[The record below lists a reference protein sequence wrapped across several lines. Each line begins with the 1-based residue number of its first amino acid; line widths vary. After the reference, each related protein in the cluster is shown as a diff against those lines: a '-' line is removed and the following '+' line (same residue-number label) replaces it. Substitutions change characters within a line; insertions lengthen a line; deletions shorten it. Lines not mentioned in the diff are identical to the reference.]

1 MSAMSVTDYPQLAET
16 LVKNKK
22 IVYLCGA
29 GASMSLGNHGL
40 SWANWILAG
49 KDYLTVPDRAELDKR
64 IGSWTSEEL
73 IGAVTFLLEKL
84 KSNKLYERFMDNTI
98 GSLRPSNK
106 CFETALQNVLRAG
119 DLIATT
125 NYDLLIE
132 GSAGAEPVTYSS
144 PANILSV
151 IRGDENRV
159 IHLHGAFDKANGI
172 DDIIADASQYDDILA
187 NAGAQ
192 FIQNL
197 IGTYPIVIVGC
208 GGTVDDPNLSGF
220 MSFAVEK
227 LKVTDIPYFYL
238 MKKGDA
244 VPGLPDNAV
253 PVYYGDDYSDLP
265 KFLSEM
271 SLLRLRERSGID
283 RLAYINPYVSRKTA
297 TTAFGRMH
305 FSNGF
310 NSFVGRES
318 EIESLNEF
326 LESKD
331 RVLWRAVFGEGG
343 IGKSRLVLEWLKKT
357 DSHWFGFFARKLPEE
372 AAKFIPFTDTVI
384 VFDYVLGDS
393 HECAEMVDAL
403 LNAFD
408 SSPYKLR
415 ILFIERSQQNDE
427 WLKEIKRGL
436 DTQNRLEF
444 EASEYADPLTVT
456 ALTQDDEI
464 QYIENYLTAYLPIL
478 KPDAFIDSCNKDIK
492 AVSLSIDGCFKQSVE
507 AECQR
512 PLYLSIFTE
521 VWIEKRGQLSVSSAK
536 DLMDEYLNREKNR
549 WRIILGDVDLVD
561 SYMRLLAVAC
571 AIGHFNITDVYG
583 NNYLAEDCSRLV
595 KFFDDKSSKPGAD
608 NLFDDLFVYMDELV
622 EDDSEDIIDDFF
634 FGGKPTGEEEKKKK
648 AELLSE
654 MDEDDRF
661 AFSAPYIKLHAD
673 PTEVY
678 LNMLA
683 DAGAADDDEIAQL
696 EKVKEARIKR
706 VGSLPDHA
714 WIIEPILPTVIK
726 EYIASY
732 VINERDVVRFTKLAR
747 SNSILGFESFLSLA
761 LEDSPENIKF
771 QKMIVTPPD
780 EVLNYFEYYI
790 SLIIRVSEVADH
802 SDAERALINTDPCFT
817 KYELD
822 LWRRISYELNERGD
836 VDRIY
841 DSGCNFFE
849 YLKSRDGLVAVRDE
863 VADIVRGYCVGL
875 HDSGELEKNIDF
887 LQKLDDAAN
896 ILPKTVRFGELL
908 CESFAMLINLKLFRN
923 EEADIEPDW
932 KRIQKIINEYECS
945 DKMCVNASD
954 AAHEYLLYLIR
965 TDRTAELNEL
975 EGFLEELY
983 ERWHIVEIAE
993 VAALTTANIISRN
1006 HRSRTGFS
1014 SEKYNKLKAYLSEYP
1029 KSKYICSAFFSSCQ
1043 IKYMDSSFSRKVPDK
1058 IIQRAKKWSQKF
1070 PDELEFQEAY
1080 FGLLLSRLEYEQ
1092 KHGRR
1097 SEEVRLFREMK
1108 KIAERTDYSQY
1119 NEDNQLLQSIEIIQ
1133 SEYGY

>member
-1 MSAMSVTDYPQLAET
+1 MDVIATEVTHHIDVRFQLRLGACPLFALVGVVTVAVGDVDVFVENGVASHGSNLQCSSSGLKELNPKADGVRRPEFPPALEDDRTTTAARLKTVAALDAYMLRPYPLVIVAPFAALGDPVPTAASVTA
-16 LVKNKK
+16 
-22 IVYLCGA
+22 A
-29 GASMSLGNHGL
+29 
-40 SWANWILAG
+40 
-49 KDYLTVPDRAELDKR
+49 
-64 IGSWTSEEL
+64 
-73 IGAVTFLLEKL
+73 
-84 KSNKLYERFMDNTI
+84 TI
-98 GSLRPSNK
+98 
-106 CFETALQNVLRAG
+106 
-119 DLIATT
+119 
-125 NYDLLIE
+125 
-132 GSAGAEPVTYSS
+132 
-144 PANILSV
+144 
-151 IRGDENRV
+151 
-159 IHLHGAFDKANGI
+159 
-172 DDIIADASQYDDILA
+172 
-187 NAGAQ
+187 
-192 FIQNL
+192 
-197 IGTYPIVIVGC
+197 
-208 GGTVDDPNLSGF
+208 
-220 MSFAVEK
+220 
-227 LKVTDIPYFYL
+227 
-238 MKKGDA
+238 
-244 VPGLPDNAV
+244 
-253 PVYYGDDYSDLP
+253 
-265 KFLSEM
+265 
-271 SLLRLRERSGID
+271 
-283 RLAYINPYVSRKTA
+283 
-297 TTAFGRMH
+297 
-305 FSNGF
+305 
-310 NSFVGRES
+310 
-318 EIESLNEF
+318 
-326 LESKD
+326 
-331 RVLWRAVFGEGG
+331 
-343 IGKSRLVLEWLKKT
+343 
-357 DSHWFGFFARKLPEE
+357 
-372 AAKFIPFTDTVI
+372 
-384 VFDYVLGDS
+384 
-393 HECAEMVDAL
+393 
-403 LNAFD
+403 
-408 SSPYKLR
+408 
-415 ILFIERSQQNDE
+415 
-427 WLKEIKRGL
+427 
-436 DTQNRLEF
+436 
-444 EASEYADPLTVT
+444 
-456 ALTQDDEI
+456 
-464 QYIENYLTAYLPIL
+464 
-478 KPDAFIDSCNKDIK
+478 
-492 AVSLSIDGCFKQSVE
+492 SLSIDGCFKQSVE

-673 PTEVY
+673 PTEMY

-1006 HRSRTGFS
+1006 HRSRIF
-1014 SEKYNKLKAYLSEYP
+1014 
-1029 KSKYICSAFFSSCQ
+1029 I
-1043 IKYMDSSFSRKVPDK
+1043 
-1058 IIQRAKKWSQKF
+1058 
-1070 PDELEFQEAY
+1070 
-1080 FGLLLSRLEYEQ
+1080 
-1092 KHGRR
+1092 
-1097 SEEVRLFREMK
+1097 
-1108 KIAERTDYSQY
+1108 
-1119 NEDNQLLQSIEIIQ
+1119 
-1133 SEYGY
+1133 